1 MTLLE
6 VLKIISRY
14 WPKNYLDYHKVI
26 IFIYNYSKII
36 VYYTFSD
43 KSTFI
48 EMCNNDGQNI
58 MHTFW
63 CDNYMFRVIYNSK
76 QEITNIS
83 IIKPI
88 R

>member
-1 MTLLE
+1 MYFYLLMSLVMQKLLYIMTLLE

-48 EMCNNDGQNI
+48 EMCNNDG
-58 MHTFW
+58 
-63 CDNYMFRVIYNSK
+63 
-76 QEITNIS
+76 
-83 IIKPI
+83 
-88 R
+88 